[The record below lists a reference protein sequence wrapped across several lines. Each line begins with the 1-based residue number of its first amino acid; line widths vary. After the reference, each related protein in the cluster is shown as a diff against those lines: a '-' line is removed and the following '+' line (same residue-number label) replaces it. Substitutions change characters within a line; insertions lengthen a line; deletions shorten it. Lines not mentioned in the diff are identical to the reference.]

1 MRKTKWRILA
11 FLLVVSMITSGMAP
25 AMNVQAAPIQQS
37 VQTDGTSVDEET
49 TVEESVTE
57 ETSVEAEMST
67 EEETP
72 EEGSS
77 EEEMPVNTTDIPEEE
92 TLTEEATTEEMLP
105 EQNRTM
111 LYSMD
116 EGTDDTYVGI
126 IDTYEF
132 DEDASGTGWSWD

>member
-11 FLLVVSMITSGMAP
+11 FLLAVSMITSGMAP
-25 AMNVQAAPIQQS
+25 AMSVQAASIQQS

-57 ETSVEAEMST
+57 ETSVEEEMST

-77 EEEMPVNTTDIPEEE
+77 EEEIPVNTTDIPEEE
-92 TLTEEATTEEMLP
+92 TLTDEELSTEEETLTEEATTEELLP

-111 LYSMD
+111 L
-116 EGTDDTYVGI
+116 
-126 IDTYEF
+126 
-132 DEDASGTGWSWD
+132 

>member
-72 EEGSS
+72 EGT
-77 EEEMPVNTTDIPEEE
+77 PRFLKANTC
-92 TLTEEATTEEMLP
+92 
-105 EQNRTM
+105 
-111 LYSMD
+111 
-116 EGTDDTYVGI
+116 
-126 IDTYEF
+126 
-132 DEDASGTGWSWD
+132 TGWPPVAAGVTLE